1 MSRAVWQ
8 LGQVVRECGIA
19 LERAGAR
26 LSTDFSFTEPCES
39 RAPAACLR
47 LLVPCFQSRTLA
59 RSLADR
65 KPEDR

>member
-8 LGQVVRECGIA
+8 LGQAVRECGIA

-47 LLVPCFQSRTLA
+47 LPLA
-59 RSLADR
+59 SESYTCEEPGGMKA
-65 KPEDR
+65 